1 MKQLKNGF
9 QKKKSVGNR
18 PFFGSPTTMNICERS
33 FTFMNDISI
42 HGYGTVRLRRHHNG
56 IRIDESNALLQH
68 VYVRERVSIQ
78 KKIIIKKTVN

>member
-1 MKQLKNGF
+1 
-9 QKKKSVGNR
+9 
-18 PFFGSPTTMNICERS
+18 MNICERS

-56 IRIDESNALLQH
+56 IRIDGSNALLQH

-78 KKIIIKKTVN
+78 KILIKKRQLAVFES